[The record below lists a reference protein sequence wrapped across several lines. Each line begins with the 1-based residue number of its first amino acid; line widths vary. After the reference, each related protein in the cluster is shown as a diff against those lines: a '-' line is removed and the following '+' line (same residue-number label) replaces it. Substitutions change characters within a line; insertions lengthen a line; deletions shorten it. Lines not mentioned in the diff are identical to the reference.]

1 MQRIGSAGLMAAIG
15 QLEASREARATKAPA
30 SPQGAP
36 GRPSEAGAMVRSLE
50 RERAVRKAAKAAQLE
65 ALLREA
71 GESPEAAAQSADR
84 LRVQAPNGWTFLM
97 ISPAQNAAVVRWLMD
112 NSMRPMV
119 AMKLWVRLFEV
130 IRNDTGEVMAS
141 RADLAAHV
149 GVDPDN
155 LTRIMSELVS
165 INAIR
170 RERHGRRVTFF
181 MNSAVATHLPGPAAR
196 KLARESD
203 GPLLVVMDGGR
214 AD

>member
-84 LRVQAPNGWTFLM
+84 LRVQTPNGWTFIM

-181 MNSAVATHLPGPAAR
+181 MNSAVATHLPATAR
-196 KLARESD
+196 RAARESD

-214 AD
+214 SD